1 MILDLTS
8 TITGKEVD
16 GWWMFTDIM
25 AKRVSEVTGL
35 KTVKAFGGKTVT
47 GFQAKDECLYTP
59 MLVKKGYKLCITQ

>member
-16 GWWMFTDIM
+16 GWWMFTGIM
-25 AKRVSEVTGL
+25 AERVSKVTGL
-35 KTVKAFGGKTVT
+35 KTVKSFGGQIKV
-47 GFQAKDECLYTP
+47 GLPAKDEYLYTP